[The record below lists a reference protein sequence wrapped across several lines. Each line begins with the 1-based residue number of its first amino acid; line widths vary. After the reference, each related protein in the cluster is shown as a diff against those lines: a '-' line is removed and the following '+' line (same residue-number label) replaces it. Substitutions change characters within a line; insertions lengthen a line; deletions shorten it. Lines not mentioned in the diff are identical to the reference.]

1 MRKKVDRK
9 RKKILKTPLHLPSLL
24 LKSRMRQQRNTAE
37 ENAAIGDSMDF
48 RIKKA
53 EFVTSAGK
61 GSSYPQ
67 SMRAEVAVVGK
78 SNVGKSSLINSLC
91 NMNKLAKT
99 SQKPGKTRLI
109 NFFRINGDFMLVD
122 LPGYGFAKAS
132 KQEQAQWGELME
144 NYLSS
149 GRVKHIFLL
158 LDIRH
163 EPTADD
169 RQMFK
174 YILYYA
180 IPYTLVATKADKLA
194 KSRRKQAAIAC
205 AKLLGAPPYAIAFS
219 GETGDGKQE
228 LLDRLEAVV
237 YGDEALEDDQEE
249 PRAEEPSG
257 AEE

>member
-1 MRKKVDRK
+1 M
-9 RKKILKTPLHLPSLL
+9 
-24 LKSRMRQQRNTAE
+24 E
-37 ENAAIGDSMDF
+37 F

-53 EFVTSAGK
+53 AFNTSVGTGGK
-61 GSSYPQ
+61 YPEKLG
-67 SMRAEVAVVGK
+67 AEIAIVGK

-109 NFFRINGDFMLVD
+109 NFFTVNGGFSLVD
-122 LPGYGFAKAS
+122 LPGYGFAEAS
-132 KQEQAQWGELME
+132 KEEKKRWGELIE
-144 NYLSS
+144 GYLGS
-149 GRVKHIFLL
+149 GRVDHIIML

-169 RQMFK
+169 LQMFK

-194 KSRRKQAAIAC
+194 KSKRRTAANSR

-228 LLDRLEAVV
+228 LLDRIGQIVLPPEEAA
-237 YGDEALEDDQEE
+237 EQNEE
-249 PRAEEPSG
+249 
-257 AEE
+257 